1 MGVTIKDVA
10 KAAGTSVSTV
20 SKVING
26 HYSISEE
33 TADRVRN
40 VIKELN
46 YYPSTSAQSFARGS
60 TKTVTILTDL
70 SPNTAFQNPHMFEIV
85 AGLEEALRAKG
96 YQLHLRGV
104 DSTNAYDAAEEI
116 ISRRSADALAIH
128 VSVMTHPLAG
138 LLTKLRFPHIV
149 LGMPNFESQVCW
161 IDNNNVFSGTIAA
174 SYLLSQGYRK
184 IAFIGG
190 QYYDLGSSL
199 RLQGVKQEIGNAGL
213 LLDEQYIW
221 LGEST
226 REDGFRMTAKLLA
239 QKSLPDAIICAN
251 NYIAM
256 GCVDALREKGM
267 KIPDD
272 IAVLAFD
279 DYPFSQIIEPKLT
292 VVDIDVR
299 DLGKQAGKLLLD
311 MVRHP
316 NMQVQTYVTTSNIM
330 ERQSTK
336 CSLSGGNP
344 SG

>member
-10 KAAGTSVSTV
+10 KAAETSISTV

-33 TADRVRN
+33 TADRVQK

-46 YYPSTSAQSFARGS
+46 YYPSASAQSIAKGA
-60 TKTVTILTDL
+60 TKIVTVLTNL
-70 SPNTAFQNPHMFEIV
+70 NLNTAFQNPHMFEIV
-85 AGLEEALRAKG
+85 SGLEEAIRSKG
-96 YQLHLRGV
+96 YRLHLRGV
-104 DSTNAYDAAEEI
+104 DATNAYDVAEEI

-161 IDNNNVFSGTIAA
+161 IDNNNVYSGTIAA

-199 RLQGVKQEIGNAGL
+199 RLQGVKQELQNAGFSL
-213 LLDEQYIW
+213 VDQYIW
-221 LGEST
+221 LGDST
-226 REDGFRMTAKLLA
+226 RADGFRMTTKLLG
-239 QKSLPDAIICAN
+239 QKPLPDAIICAN
-251 NYIAM
+251 NYIAI
-256 GCVDALREKGM
+256 GCVDALLKKGM
-267 KIPDD
+267 RIPAD
-272 IAVLAFD
+272 IGVIAFD
-279 DYPFSQIIEPKLT
+279 DYPFSQIIEPQLT
-292 VVDIDVR
+292 VVDINVR
-299 DLGKQAGKLLLD
+299 DMGNQAGKFLID
-311 MVRHP
+311 IIKHP

-330 ERQSTK
+330 ERHSTIHAK
-336 CSLSGGNP
+336 RK
-344 SG
+344 